1 MTSPLRG
8 LRELSLRA
16 SSASYLFEYLAFPR
30 SPQLTM
36 LVDKHSSFRGVD
48 YGIQHKFGKCSV
60 FNVELWGVLDGL
72 ALIHK
77 RRYDSS
83 YAIQHFPRDCN
94 KVVDCLATMA
104 FDMNQG
110 MKILDKISREVL
122 ALSHM
127 VQASVN
133 TVPRI
138 SCS

>member
-1 MTSPLRG
+1 
-8 LRELSLRA
+8 
-16 SSASYLFEYLAFPR
+16 
-30 SPQLTM
+30 
-36 LVDKHSSFRGVD
+36 GVD

-60 FNVELWGVLDGL
+60 FNVELWGVLDEL

-77 RRYDSS
+77 RHYVGVLIQTDSLEVIKAIKDSSFSRSNSALIRHIHHLLLNIGS

-122 ALSHM
+122 ALSHV

-138 SCS
+138 FM